1 MSERVSL
8 PCPRKRRVP
17 AIVRTMFPAAG
28 SGVLTAIILGMGR
41 AIGETAA
48 VTFICG
54 NIAQIP
60 DSLSKPF
67 ITLASAIASG
77 MGYANPNNLERA
89 SLVAVAAVLFLI
101 VLVITTV
108 VMLLKKKKY

>member
-1 MSERVSL
+1 MDEKKGKGAGFKLKTLKKYISEKNIIQALRYVILALLVCLCGAIALASL
-8 PCPRKRRVP
+8 ERGTGLPV
-17 AIVRTMFPAAG
+17 I
-28 SGVLTAIILGMGR
+28 
-41 AIGETAA
+41 
-48 VTFICG
+48 
-54 NIAQIP
+54 
-60 DSLSKPF
+60 